1 VKRIW
6 RRRKGRGAW
15 VGLVLAA
22 GAAACGNSGE
32 GGQPAGGP
40 GGPGRMAGERAVP
53 VATAAVEVGTI
64 ARSITVSG
72 VVQPLRSVGINSQLA
87 GAVREVNVEE
97 GDVVRRGT
105 VLARLDDR
113 EIRAQVA
120 SAEAAFEVAQAT
132 FQRSERLFERQVIT
146 RAEYDRDRAAYMA
159 ARAQLDQLR
168 TRLAYATI
176 EAPINGI
183 VTEKFIEAGD
193 IVSTQSRLFTLADLD
208 TLVARVQVSEL
219 DVVELREGATVDI
232 SLDAY
237 PDRLFKARI
246 RRIFPTADPAT
257 RLVPVEV
264 ALDEEANAYARP
276 GFLARVRL
284 ALGTRSGV
292 LLVPASAIV
301 GDAGSPAV
309 FVVREDRAFR
319 RTVETGLTSEGR
331 VEIVAGLQPGERVIV
346 AGHNSL
352 RDGALVR
359 ETQRSE
365 LAPAES
371 GIAASNAGGADQ

>member
-1 VKRIW
+1 MW
-6 RRRKGRGAW
+6 MRRPGRGAW
-15 VGLVLAA
+15 LGFVLAA
-22 GAAACGNSGE
+22 GAAACGGGE
-32 GGQPAGGP
+32 NQGGPAGG
-40 GGPGRMAGERAVP
+40 GGGRPMGERAVP
-53 VATAAVEVGTI
+53 VATAAVETGTI

-72 VVQPLRSVGINSQLA
+72 VVTPLRAVGINSQLP
-87 GAVREVNVEE
+87 GAVREVRVQE
-97 GDVVRRGT
+97 GDVVRAGA

-113 EIRAQVA
+113 ELRAQVA
-120 SAEAAFEVAQAT
+120 SAEAAFEVAEST

-146 RAEYDRDRAAYMA
+146 RAEYDRDRAAYVA

-168 TRLAYATI
+168 TRLAYATV
-176 EAPINGI
+176 EAPISGI
-183 VTEKFIEAGD
+183 VTEKYVEAGD
-193 IVSTQSRLFTLADLD
+193 IVSAQTRLFTLADLD

-219 DVVELREGATVDI
+219 DVVELREGAIVDL

-237 PDRLFKARI
+237 PDRQFQARI
-246 RRIFPTADPAT
+246 RRIFPTADPTT

-264 ALDEEANAYARP
+264 ALSEQANEFARP

-284 ALGTRSGV
+284 ALGARTGAK
-292 LLVPASAIV
+292 LVPASAIV

-309 FVVREDRAFR
+309 FIVRDGRAFR

-331 VEIVAGLQPGERVIV
+331 VEILVGLEPGERVVV
-346 AGHNSL
+346 AGNNAL

-359 ETQRSE
+359 ETQRAD

>member
-1 VKRIW
+1 MVF
-6 RRRKGRGAW
+6 A
-15 VGLVLAA
+15 LAA
-22 GAAACGNSGE
+22 GVAACGGSGE
-32 GGQPAGGP
+32 SGAPSGRAGGP
-40 GGPGRMAGERAVP
+40 GRVMGERTVP
-53 VATAAVEVGTI
+53 VATAVVEVGTI
-64 ARSITVSG
+64 ARSVTVSG
-72 VVQPLRSVGINSQLA
+72 VVAPLRNVGINSQLA

-97 GDVVRRGT
+97 GDVVRAGT

-120 SAEAAFEVAQAT
+120 SAEAAFEVAEAT

-146 RAEYDRDRAAYMA
+146 RAEYDRDRAAYAA
-159 ARAQLDQLR
+159 ARAQLDLLR
-168 TRLAYATI
+168 TRLDYATI

-183 VTEKFIEAGD
+183 VTEKHIEAGD
-193 IVSTQSRLFTLADLD
+193 IVSTQTRLFTLADLD
-208 TLVARVQVSEL
+208 TLVTRVQVSEL
-219 DVVELREGATVDI
+219 DVVDLREGATVDL

-237 PDRLFKARI
+237 PDRLFQARI

-264 ALDEEANAYARP
+264 ALDEQANAFARP

-284 ALGTRSGV
+284 ALGTRTGV
-292 LLVPASAIV
+292 KLVPASAIV

-309 FVVREDRAFR
+309 FVVRDGRAFR

-331 VEIVAGLQPGERVIV
+331 VEIVAGLEPGERVVV
-346 AGHNSL
+346 AGNNAL
-352 RDGALVR
+352 RDGAPVR

-371 GIAASNAGGADQ
+371 GIAASNAGGAVQ

>member
-1 VKRIW
+1 MVF
-6 RRRKGRGAW
+6 A
-15 VGLVLAA
+15 LAA
-22 GAAACGNSGE
+22 GVAACGGSGE
-32 GGQPAGGP
+32 SGAPSGRAGGP
-40 GGPGRMAGERAVP
+40 GRVMGERTVP
-53 VATAAVEVGTI
+53 VATAVVEVGTI

-72 VVQPLRSVGINSQLA
+72 VVAPLRNVGINSQLA

-97 GDVVRRGT
+97 GDVVRAGT

-120 SAEAAFEVAQAT
+120 SAEAAFEVAEAT

-146 RAEYDRDRAAYMA
+146 RAEYDLDRAAYAA
-159 ARAQLDQLR
+159 ARAQLDLLR
-168 TRLAYATI
+168 TRLDYATI

-183 VTEKFIEAGD
+183 VTEKHIEAGD
-193 IVSTQSRLFTLADLD
+193 IVSTQTRLFTLADLD
-208 TLVARVQVSEL
+208 TLVTRVQVSEL
-219 DVVELREGATVDI
+219 DVVDLREGATVDL

-237 PDRLFKARI
+237 PDRLFQARI

-264 ALDEEANAYARP
+264 ALDEQANAFARP

-284 ALGTRSGV
+284 ALGTRTGV
-292 LLVPASAIV
+292 KLVPASAIV

-309 FVVREDRAFR
+309 FVVRDGRAFR

-331 VEIVAGLQPGERVIV
+331 VEIVAGLEPGERVVV
-346 AGHNSL
+346 AGNNSL

-371 GIAASNAGGADQ
+371 GIAASNAGGAVQ